1 MRFHVVSLPHTQ
13 TTQEYSWCAYTEKVR
28 KFCNMMT
35 DRGHEIIL
43 YASEENEARVS
54 ELVTCIGKWD
64 GNPRIPQFGAEVPIF
79 KQMNL
84 KVIEEMK
91 TRIQPRDF
99 ICLIGGSTQKLIADT
114 FPSNMSVEFGIGY
127 SGVFANYKVF
137 ESYAWMHSVYGQGG
151 AAAADGKFFDTVIPN
166 YWDPE
171 DFPYAEEQEDYYLFI
186 GRLIDR
192 KGYKLAAQL
201 CEHMGVK
208 LKIAGNGEP
217 PSYGEYV
224 GEVGPVER
232 GELMS
237 KAIAVFVPTI
247 YVEPFGGVHAEANL
261 CGTPVIT
268 TDWGVF
274 TETVTNG
281 VNGYRCRTFQEFLD
295 AMEAVKTLDRKKIRK
310 NAQKRF
316 STKVV
321 AKQYEDYFN
330 RLNLL
335 WGKGFYQL
343 REDEE

>member
-1 MRFHVVSLPHTQ
+1 
-13 TTQEYSWCAYTEKVR
+13 
-28 KFCNMMT
+28 
-35 DRGHEIIL
+35 
-43 YASEENEARVS
+43 
-54 ELVTCIGKWD
+54 
-64 GNPRIPQFGAEVPIF
+64 
-79 KQMNL
+79 
-84 KVIEEMK
+84 
-91 TRIQPRDF
+91 
-99 ICLIGGSTQKLIADT
+99 
-114 FPSNMSVEFGIGY
+114 
-127 SGVFANYKVF
+127 
-137 ESYAWMHSVYGQGG
+137 
-151 AAAADGKFFDTVIPN
+151 
-166 YWDPE
+166 
-171 DFPYAEEQEDYYLFI
+171 
-186 GRLIDR
+186 
-192 KGYKLAAQL
+192 
-201 CEHMGVK
+201 MGVK